1 MKFFI
6 FADRKPRPSYGV
18 SHPLSIPRVSLAMDL
33 IEAYGLLEK
42 LRWAE
47 TRAATFAE
55 LSRFHS
61 GDYLQAF
68 QEAQDLGAVPTATRA
83 RYHLGTLENPYFER
97 FFEIPARATG
107 GSLQAAEAVID
118 GFCAFNPAGG
128 MHHARAGQA
137 QGFCFFNDPVLGILR
152 LLEAYERV
160 LYVDFDVHHGD
171 GVELAFAAEPR
182 VLTLSL
188 HMDSRRYYPF
198 RGGQISDCGR
208 FGQNINFPLPK
219 GTDDTAYLW
228 LLKTFLPEIFESF
241 QPDAVVLQAGT
252 DAHFADPLGRLQL
265 TSQGFMAAVEEVLQR
280 CPRHADATPKLLIT
294 GGGGYHPLVLA
305 RLWTALV
312 ARLVHLQQPSA
323 QAIPWRIPMP
333 KAAQDLLAAVTWD
346 QDEEE
351 DYFPTFF
358 KYLADDFLPE
368 NKGIND
374 EIYQLGEQMQQHPF
388 FKAKQRACGFIQR
401 GVSDD

>member
-6 FADRKPRPSYGV
+6 FADRKPRPSYGS
-18 SHPLSIPRVSLAMDL
+18 SHPLAIPRVSLAMDL
-33 IEAYGLLEK
+33 IESYGLLTK
-42 LRWAE
+42 ANWAE
-47 TRAATFAE
+47 TRPATVAE
-55 LSRFHS
+55 LSRFHHP
-61 GDYLQAF
+61 DYLAAF
-68 QEAQDLGAVPTATRA
+68 QAAETAKAVPAETRA
-83 RYHLGTLENPYFER
+83 RYQLGTLENPYFER

-107 GSLQAAEAVID
+107 GSLQAAEAVLD

-128 MHHARAGQA
+128 MHHARADRA

-152 LLEAYERV
+152 LLDVYARV
-160 LYVDFDVHHGD
+160 LYVDLDVHHGD
-171 GVELAFAAEPR
+171 GVELAFADDPR
-182 VLTLSL
+182 VVTLSL

-219 GTDDTAYLW
+219 GTDDSAYLW

-265 TSQGFMAAVEEVLQR
+265 SSQGFMAAVEEVVQH
-280 CPRHADATPKLLIT
+280 CPKHPDATPKLLIT

-312 ARLVHLQQPSA
+312 ARLVNFPQPAA

-333 KAAQDLLAAVTWD
+333 EAAQKLLTAVAWD
-346 QDEEE
+346 QDEDEA
-351 DYFPTFF
+351 YFSTFF

-368 NKGIND
+368 NSAIHD
-374 EIYQLGEQMQQHPF
+374 QIYQLGEHMQQHPF
-388 FKAKQRACGFIQR
+388 FKAKQRACGFIPR
-401 GVSDD
+401 GVVND

>member
-1 MKFFI
+1 
-6 FADRKPRPSYGV
+6 
-18 SHPLSIPRVSLAMDL
+18 MDL

-42 LRWAE
+42 VIWSE

-61 GDYLQAF
+61 AEYLQAF
-68 QEAQDLGAVPTATRA
+68 QAAQDLGAVSAATRA
-83 RYHLGTLENPYFER
+83 RYHLGTLENPYFDR
-97 FFEIPARATG
+97 FFDIPARATG
-107 GSLQAAEAVID
+107 GSIQAAEAVLA

-128 MHHARAGQA
+128 MHHARAGHA

-152 LLEAYERV
+152 LLAVYDRV
-160 LYVDFDVHHGD
+160 LYLDFDVHHGD
-171 GVELAFAAEPR
+171 GVELAFADEPR

-198 RGGQISDCGR
+198 QGGQVTDSGR
-208 FGQNINFPLPK
+208 FGHHINFPLPK
-219 GTDDTAYLW
+219 GTNDASYLW
-228 LLKTFLPEIFESF
+228 LLKQFLPEIFASF

-252 DAHFADPLGRLQL
+252 DAHFADPLGRLSL
-265 TSQGFMAAVEEVLQR
+265 TSQGFMAAVEEVLKH

-312 ARLVHLQQPSA
+312 ARLSALDQPPA
-323 QAIPWRIPMP
+323 QAIPWRLPMP
-333 KAAQDLLAAVTWD
+333 KIAQEKLQAVPWD
-346 QDEEE
+346 NDAEEA
-351 DYFPTFF
+351 YFPDFF

-368 NKGIND
+368 NSAISD

-388 FKAKQRACGFIQR
+388 FKSKQRTCGYLPR
-401 GVSDD
+401 GETHD